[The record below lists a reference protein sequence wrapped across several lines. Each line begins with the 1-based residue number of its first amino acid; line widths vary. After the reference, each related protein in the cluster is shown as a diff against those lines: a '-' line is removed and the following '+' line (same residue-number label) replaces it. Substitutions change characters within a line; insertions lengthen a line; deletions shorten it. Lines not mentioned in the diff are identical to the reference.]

1 MLLHEFVRDTITNYL
16 ENDSRDVRL
25 AASQTCC
32 KLFARDPII
41 FQTSNHSINLVTEVL
56 EKLSVCLCMHTDLSC
71 TLTLFLASDLFVPLL
86 IQVSCRSTLV
96 KGKLADLHGACFVH

>member
-1 MLLHEFVRDTITNYL
+1 MSLQTTSEPTNIATITLALNTLGEFDFSGILLHELVRDTITNYL

-25 AASQTCC
+25 AAAQTCC

-56 EKLSVCLCMHTDLSC
+56 EKL
-71 TLTLFLASDLFVPLL
+71 
-86 IQVSCRSTLV
+86 
-96 KGKLADLHGACFVH
+96 